1 MKNKL
6 FHVVFDNLGLKILA
20 AIFSVI
26 LWLVVVN
33 VDNPV
38 QTKSFTVMVKV
49 TGEETLAEQGKYY
62 TIPDNANTVTF
73 RVSARRTI
81 MEQLNSTDFSAEANL
96 ADLENDTRIPISI
109 TANRFTGS
117 VTVLGSTKYIYVD
130 IGEQMTS
137 KFIVSGEVKGEVP
150 SGYKVESIEVTPNV
164 LSIRGP
170 GETVSQIGSVVAY
183 CDVSKATS
191 SVTESVVPTVLDTE
205 GNEMDT
211 TGLEISETTVS
222 VSVRWAN
229 TKSVPIVLESME
241 TGEGV
246 TLNKVTITPAQ
257 LEIIGDANVLN
268 SVTQIVIPKTAI
280 DVSQLNADIE
290 TEVDVASY
298 LPEGVSVESSTS
310 TKVTVLV
317 DVSVTKSATFDVPA
331 SNITITGLDDS
342 LSASI
347 SGSTIKTTITGEES
361 ALSSLKADHITG
373 TIDASKI
380 TEAGTYSVTVK
391 FAVDGEFSTSDAI
404 ASVVVTSAKK
414 NSSNTQD

>member
-1 MKNKL
+1 MKNKI
-6 FHVVFDNLGLKILA
+6 FHVIFDNFGLKILA
-20 AIFSVI
+20 AVFSVL
-26 LWLVVVN
+26 LWFVVVN
-33 VDNPV
+33 VDNPT

-49 TGEETLAEQGKYY
+49 SGEEILAEQGKYY

-81 MEQLNSTDFSAEANL
+81 MEQLTSADFSAEANL
-96 ADLENDTRIPISI
+96 ADLENDSRIPISI
-109 TANRFTGS
+109 MVNRYASS
-117 VTVLGSTKYIYVD
+117 VTVTGSTKYLYVD
-130 IGEQMTS
+130 IGEQKTS

-150 SGYKVESIEVTPNV
+150 SGYKVESVEVTPNV
-164 LSIRGP
+164 VSINGP
-170 GETVSQIGSVVAY
+170 GEKVSQIGSVVAY
-183 CDVSKATS
+183 CDVSGVTS
-191 SVTESVVPTVLDTE
+191 SVTESVVPTVLDKE
-205 GNEMDT
+205 GKEMDT
-211 TGLEISETTVS
+211 TGLEMNVATVTVS
-222 VSVRWAN
+222 VRLAN
-229 TKSVPIVLESME
+229 TKSVPIVLESTE

-280 DVSQLNADIE
+280 DVSQLNADVE

-298 LPEGVSVESSTS
+298 LPDGVSVESSTS

-317 DVSVTKSATFDVPA
+317 DVSVTKDASFDVPA

-347 SGSTIKTTITGEES
+347 SGSTVKTTLSGEES
-361 ALSSLKADHITG
+361 ALTSLKADKITG

-380 TEAGTYSVTVK
+380 TEPGTYSVTVK
-391 FAVDGEFSTSDAI
+391 FSVDGEFGASDAI
-404 ASVVVTSAKK
+404 VSLVVTSAKK
-414 NSSNTQD
+414 NSTSD

>member
-1 MKNKL
+1 MKNKI
-6 FHVVFDNLGLKILA
+6 FHVIFDNFGLKILA
-20 AIFSVI
+20 AVFSVI
-26 LWLVVVN
+26 LWFVVVN
-33 VDNPV
+33 VDNPT

-49 TGEETLAEQGKYY
+49 SGEEILAEQGKYY

-81 MEQLNSTDFSAEANL
+81 MEQLTSADFSAEANL
-96 ADLENDTRIPISI
+96 ADLENDSRIPISI
-109 TANRFTGS
+109 TVNRYASS
-117 VTVLGSTKYIYVD
+117 VTVTGSTKYLYVD
-130 IGEQMTS
+130 IGEQKTS

-150 SGYKVESIEVTPNV
+150 SGYKVESVEVTPNV
-164 LSIRGP
+164 VSINGP
-170 GETVSQIGSVVAY
+170 GEKVSQIGSVVAY
-183 CDVSKATS
+183 CDVSGVTS
-191 SVTESVVPTVLDTE
+191 SVTESVVPTVLDKE
-205 GNEMDT
+205 GKEMDT
-211 TGLEISETTVS
+211 TGLEMNVATVTVS
-222 VSVRWAN
+222 VRLAN
-229 TKSVPIVLESME
+229 TKSVPIVLESTE

-280 DVSQLNADIE
+280 DVSQLNADVE

-298 LPEGVSVESSTS
+298 LPDGVSVENSTS

-317 DVSVTKSATFDVPA
+317 DVSVTKNASFDVPA

-347 SGSTIKTTITGEES
+347 SGSTVKTTLSGEES
-361 ALSSLKADHITG
+361 ALTSLKADKITG

-380 TEAGTYSVTVK
+380 TEPGTYSVTVK
-391 FAVDGEFSTSDAI
+391 FSVDGGFGASDAI
-404 ASVVVTSAKK
+404 VSLVVTSAKK
-414 NSSNTQD
+414 NSTSD